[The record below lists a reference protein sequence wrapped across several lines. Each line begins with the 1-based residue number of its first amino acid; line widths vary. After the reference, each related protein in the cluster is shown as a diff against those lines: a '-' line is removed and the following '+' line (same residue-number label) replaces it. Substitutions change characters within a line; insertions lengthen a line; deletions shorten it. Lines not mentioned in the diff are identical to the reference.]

1 MRTIFRKTRTPKL
14 ISLFAG
20 CGGLDLPFHEEGYRV
35 VRANDIDQ
43 WACETFKKNFGN
55 IIHKGDIC
63 QFDPY
68 NDNKNT
74 KCEEKSLKGP
84 YRSSEWYRIKTL
96 NWKFSSRIFLL
107 GNF

>member
-35 VRANDIDQ
+35 VWANDIDQ

-68 NDNKNT
+68 K
-74 KCEEKSLKGP
+74 EIYASLIHTMI
-84 YRSSEWYRIKTL
+84 IKYQVRR
-96 NWKFSSRIFLL
+96 KES
-107 GNF
+107 